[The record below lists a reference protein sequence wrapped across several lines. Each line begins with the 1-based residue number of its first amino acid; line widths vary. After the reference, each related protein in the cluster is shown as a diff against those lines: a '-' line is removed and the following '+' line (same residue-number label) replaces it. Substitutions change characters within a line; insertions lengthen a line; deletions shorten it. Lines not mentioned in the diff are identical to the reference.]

1 MKKKVGIVT
10 WYDSGYNYGSTLQ
23 AYAMQT
29 VLQNMGCESELI
41 NYKPER
47 KLFKYKFKEI
57 GKRIYLYMFS
67 KNVYLTWI
75 RMDKWIKSNLN
86 ISEEYDSFEQL
97 KSKSIQYDAVI
108 CGSDQIWNND
118 GSINPFYYLQFVDK
132 TKRIAYAP
140 SIARDYIDDRF
151 VDIFNDYVQDIGYLS
166 IREKQG
172 AQLIKKI
179 TGREATVVLDP
190 TLLLNKEQ
198 WEKQLPNNCELENKK
213 YIFCY
218 LLTKNDKYYN
228 EVLELSKKLNMEV
241 ITPTLFSNHNNTSK
255 NIDFFE
261 FLNLIRYADYIAT
274 DSFHGVAFSLNFC
287 KQFAVYKRFEDS
299 YKGTQNSRI
308 YNILNEFNLNDRLIT
323 ENNELEQVISEIKDY
338 ETISN
343 ILDEKRQDSLGYL
356 NRALKSVLSK

>member
-1 MKKKVGIVT
+1 
-10 WYDSGYNYGSTLQ
+10 
-23 AYAMQT
+23 
-29 VLQNMGCESELI
+29 
-41 NYKPER
+41 
-47 KLFKYKFKEI
+47 
-57 GKRIYLYMFS
+57 
-67 KNVYLTWI
+67 
-75 RMDKWIKSNLN
+75 MDKSNLN

-198 WEKQLPNNCELENKK
+198 WEKQLPNNCELENKR